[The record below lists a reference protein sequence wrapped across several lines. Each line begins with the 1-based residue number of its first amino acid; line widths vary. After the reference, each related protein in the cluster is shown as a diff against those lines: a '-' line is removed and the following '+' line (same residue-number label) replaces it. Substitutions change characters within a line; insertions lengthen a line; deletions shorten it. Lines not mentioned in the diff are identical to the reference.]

1 MKKEPSAG
9 IILVHESQDLALK
22 AMHRYFFKDLRN
34 VASQLIRRTALKIL
48 DAAQAQQLE

>member
-1 MKKEPSAG
+1 MKKEPTASA
-9 IILVHESQDLALK
+9 ILVHESQDLALK

-34 VASQLIRRTALKIL
+34 VTSQLIRRTALKVL

>member
-34 VASQLIRRTALKIL
+34 VTSQLIRRTALKIL